1 MNLLFLGLGNTGISI
16 ADRLSKNNNIFYYDV
31 VKKNVA
37 YKYLPLTKLKKSNF
51 DYIIVTLSS
60 ISILNRLKLC
70 SKYNTTYD
78 LRKYEL
84 VKNKNSLK
92 KIINYLPNSKVI
104 VVSNPVDDIVTFLS
118 KNTNLDV
125 IGFGISLDALRY
137 SNYFKQKINCIGLH
151 GFSVP
156 LKVLKNKTHFLKSY
170 SAVDLKLFNS
180 FKVNGINYDLVSK
193 EFELFFNKL
202 NSDKQNTL
210 YLSKYISKDILG
222 LENISLSLPYF
233 VKKGKVVGL
242 KQIKLTSLEK
252 NLLK

>member
-1 MNLLFLGLGNTGISI
+1 M
-16 ADRLSKNNNIFYYDV
+16 
-31 VKKNVA
+31 
-37 YKYLPLTKLKKSNF
+37 
-51 DYIIVTLSS
+51 
-60 ISILNRLKLC
+60 C

-84 VKNKNSLK
+84 VENISSLK
-92 KIINYLPNSKVI
+92 KIIDYLLNSKVM

-202 NSDKQNTL
+202 NLDKQNTL

-222 LENISLSLPYF
+222 IENVSLSLPYF
-233 VKKGKVVGL
+233 VKNGTVVKL
-242 KQIKLTSLEK
+242 KKIKITNLEK
-252 NLLK
+252 KLLKENLFP